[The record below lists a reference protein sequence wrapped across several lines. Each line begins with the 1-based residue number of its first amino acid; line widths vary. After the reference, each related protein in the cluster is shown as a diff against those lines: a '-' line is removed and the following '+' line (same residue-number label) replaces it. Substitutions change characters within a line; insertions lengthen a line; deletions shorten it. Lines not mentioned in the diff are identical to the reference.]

1 MIQIENSRPP
11 AFLAIM
17 PNRTYAACQSAW
29 LRRRARCQMAA
40 WRRPLAGMIVAALAA
55 RHCGLA
61 GLDACRSSRPGGGSD
76 RNYRVLR
83 FPANA
88 QLRDSV
94 RDTPT
99 AEQQLAAD
107 QLCCT
112 YTRVELVSSGGGSSA
127 TLVTYDRDERSVS
140 GGTFVAAAQDAVSQI
155 CSMSMGSRDCTSS
168 EECMATAAATQ
179 PSNTSGLKTSRALEV
194 EPQGAFR
201 WLVSVILLR
210 ACLGDGGDGGG
221 YI

>member
-1 MIQIENSRPP
+1 LLIQIENSRPP

-17 PNRTYAACQSAW
+17 PP
-29 LRRRARCQMAA
+29 RRARCQMAA
-40 WRRPLAGMIVAALAA
+40 WRRPLAGMIVTALAA

-88 QLRDSV
+88 QL

-179 PSNTSGLKTSRALEV
+179 PSNTSGLKTSRALEAK
-194 EPQGAFR
+194 PQGAFR